1 MAGADHIRTVAAA
14 ALGRFDQVAD
24 WLGLAGG
31 KNQGREYL
39 PLNPKRADTKPG
51 SFTINRDSGA
61 WMDGA
66 TGDKGG
72 DLVALCA
79 YLHSIKQGEAAARL
93 ADFLGIEKPDATKR
107 PTRPATDPGKGKA
120 SAAPGSP
127 RGGAP
132 AADSAGVCIMPIPAD
147 APAPP
152 ATHSR
157 HGKPSRRWA
166 YTTADGAVNFY
177 HDRYEP
183 KTQGA
188 RKEFAPVSLW
198 RTPAGRLE
206 WRFKAPPAPRPLY
219 GLPSLTKPGAA
230 VLTEGEKAA
239 DAAALLLRD
248 HPVLTWQGGAQAV
261 TKADFS
267 ALRGREVWLWP
278 DADEAGEKA
287 ARDLLA
293 ALHAAG
299 AGPIKRFDLGAF
311 AQTAS
316 EENGAAILTEG
327 AAMATGDDAA
337 DLVARGWTAAHM
349 AQIVS
354 RPDTLIPCDPPPA
367 MVGAGGTATPGPGAD
382 TKPSEPPARGFQ
394 LTDKG
399 VYYHEPDKSPRWIC
413 SPLSVVALVRDP
425 QNAGW
430 GLLAEFSDPDR
441 NPHRII
447 IPMQL
452 FRGDGAEVAGLLL
465 DRGLKIAPRARP
477 MLIEYLQTAR
487 SNKRARITGRT
498 GWHETTSAAD
508 GKPGAVFV
516 LPNEAIGAGRD
527 EWIFDSESPATTFTT
542 RGSVKGWQQEVAAL
556 CRGNSRLL
564 FTVSVAFA
572 APLLYLTGS
581 EGGGFHLRGNSSDG
595 KTTALRVAAS
605 VCGGRDFLQTWRN
618 TDNALETTAQQ
629 HCDAPLLLDE
639 IAQVDARAAGECVY
653 MLANGGAKG
662 RAQRMGGLRAR
673 ASWRV
678 LFLSAGEIG
687 LLEQMSEAGKSPRAG
702 QDARLAEIPA
712 DAGKGL
718 GIFEN
723 LHGYQGGAEFSKAI
737 TEAARANYGGPFV
750 AYLAAL
756 VKHQA
761 GVADTVKEAQRK
773 FQAACLT
780 SEAHGQA
787 RRVAD
792 RFALVGA
799 AGELATMYGL
809 TGWAP
814 GEAIQAARTCLGAW
828 MSRRGGEGNQEE
840 RAALAAVREFL
851 RRYGES
857 SFTEWDRPPNKDD
870 HAPVRSDRT
879 GYRRFDGADDA
890 VHFFI
895 FSEVWRARVC
905 KGFDAAAVGR
915 LLVKRGYAEQGTEPD
930 RPWLVRPMIPTEGRP
945 RVVHILPA
953 LLDGDDD

>member
-1 MAGADHIRTVAAA
+1 MSAAFIRTVAVA
-14 ALGRFDQVAD
+14 ALSRFDQVAD

-31 KNQGREYL
+31 KHQGREYL
-39 PLNPKRADTKPG
+39 PLNPKRADTKAG

-61 WMDGA
+61 WSDFA

-72 DLVALCA
+72 DLVSLCA
-79 YLHSIKQGEAAARL
+79 YLHDIKQGAAADKL
-93 ADFLGIEKPDATKR
+93 AGFLGIEKPDAAKR
-107 PTRPATDPGKGKA
+107 ATRPPTDTGKGNV
-120 SAAPGSP
+120 SPGPGSP
-127 RGGAP
+127 QGGAA
-132 AADSAGVCIMPIPAD
+132 AADSADVCVMPIPAD

-152 ATHSR
+152 ASHAR

-166 YTTADGAVNFY
+166 YATADGAVNFY
-177 HDRYEP
+177 HDRYDA
-183 KTQGA
+183 KTEGE
-188 RKEFAPVSLW
+188 RKQFAPLTLW
-198 RTPAGRLE
+198 RTPPGRLE
-206 WRFKAPPAPRPLY
+206 WRFKAPTAPRPLY
-219 GLPSLTKPGAA
+219 GLPSLAKPGAA

-239 DAAALLLRD
+239 DAAALLLPD
-248 HPVLTWQGGAQAV
+248 HPVLSWQGGAQAV
-261 TKADFS
+261 SKADLS
-267 ALRGREVWLWP
+267 PLRGREVWLWP
-278 DADEAGEKA
+278 DNDAAGEKSA
-287 ARDLLA
+287 HDLLT

-299 AGPIKRFDLGAF
+299 ARLVKRFDLRVF
-311 AQTAS
+311 SQTAN
-316 EENGAAILTEG
+316 EENGAAILSEG
-327 AAMATGDDAA
+327 APMATGDDAA

-349 AQIVS
+349 ARIAS
-354 RPDTLIPCDPPPA
+354 RPDALVLCDPTPA
-367 MVGAGGTATPGPGAD
+367 KVGAGGTATPTLGAD
-382 TKPSEPPARGFQ
+382 AERTSATTGGFR

-399 VYYHEPDKSPRWIC
+399 VYHVKDGAERWIC
-413 SPLSVVALVRDP
+413 SPLSVVAHVRDP
-425 QNAGW
+425 HNAGW
-430 GLLAEFSDPDR
+430 GLLTEFSDPDR
-441 NPHRII
+441 NQHRMI

-452 FRGDGAEVAGLLL
+452 FRGDGVEVAGLLL

-477 MLIEYLQTAR
+477 LLIEYLQTAR
-487 SNKRARITGRT
+487 SPKRARITGRT
-498 GWHETTSAAD
+498 GWHETASGAD
-508 GKPGAVFV
+508 GKAGVVFV
-516 LPNEAIGAGRD
+516 LPDEAIGAGRD

-605 VCGGRDFLQTWRN
+605 VCGGRDYMQTWRN

-702 QDARLAEIPA
+702 QDARLAELPA
-712 DAGKGL
+712 DAGKGM
-718 GIFEN
+718 GIFEE
-723 LHGYQGGAEFSKAI
+723 LHSFKGGADLSKAI
-737 TEAARANYGGPFV
+737 TEAARANYGGPFL
-750 AYLAAL
+750 AYLAEL

-761 GVADTVKEAQRK
+761 EVADTVKEAQRK

-780 SEAHGQA
+780 DEAHGQA
-787 RRVAD
+787 QRVAD

-799 AGELATMYGL
+799 AGELATKFGI
-809 TGWAP
+809 TGWTP
-814 GEAIQAARTCLGAW
+814 GEAMSAARTCFNAW
-828 MSRRGGEGNQEE
+828 KTRRGGEGNQEE

-857 SFTEWDRPPNKDD
+857 SFTEWNRTPNTDD

-879 GYRRFDGADDA
+879 GYRRFDAADGA
-890 VHFFI
+890 VHFYI
-895 FSEVWRARVC
+895 FPEVWKSRVC
-905 KGFDAAAVGR
+905 KGFDAVAVAR
-915 LLVKRGYAEQGTEPD
+915 LLVKRGYIEQGTETD
-930 RPWLVRPMIPTEGRP
+930 RPWLVRPDIPTERRP
-945 RVVHILPA
+945 RVLHILPT